1 MSDREQFD
9 TFSIAAPV
17 PGRRTFGHFTD
28 GGGGFDVDKL
38 PEGVGWKTLH
48 APGRAR
54 PFVMAA
60 VPAAKRDR
68 EGKLQTAGTTGFEGV
83 SVVIG
88 PWGQEPVEWAT
99 VQVSSKAL
107 HDGSNVLPM
116 VGDLDLAY
124 ALDNIVAPTLHSL
137 GYGGDV
143 SDAVVAR
150 FDSVLDFSDVEQHG
164 RYVAAFADNKPPIRG
179 GRHVMHADQT
189 LAMHFA
195 GGMSRLYDK
204 GQESKGHP
212 EAVGRSR
219 FEFERKRAR
228 LKRAGV
234 DTVRDLA
241 LARLD
246 REARTM
252 FEDCGYDREVAPVAD
267 WVWKLMAT
275 VPVDDDGVPLKGFGT
290 AMKRGAL
297 AHALLSRIGVDPQT
311 HRNTLSRYNRLY
323 EEAGVVPAD
332 VELFDPAP
340 DAEVVYLDLHTQSE
354 RRKQGRR
361 SA

>member
-1 MSDREQFD
+1 MSAEQFD

-17 PGRRTFGHFTD
+17 PGKRTFGHFTD
-28 GGGGFDVDKL
+28 GGGAFDVDRL

-60 VPAAKRDR
+60 IPAAKRTKD
-68 EGKLQTAGTTGFEGV
+68 GKLLTVGTTGFEGV

-88 PWGQEPVEWAT
+88 PWGQEAVEYAT

-137 GYGGDV
+137 GFGGDIGQ
-143 SDAVVAR
+143 AIVAR
-150 FDSVLDFSDVEQHG
+150 FDNVLDFENVEQHG
-164 RYVAAFADNKPPIRG
+164 RYVAAFADNKSPVRG

-189 LAMHFA
+189 LALHFS

-204 GQESKGHP
+204 GMESKGHP
-212 EAVGRSR
+212 EAIGRSR
-219 FEFERKRAR
+219 FEFERKRNR

-234 DTVRDLA
+234 NVVDDLS

-246 REARTM
+246 REARKM
-252 FEDCGYDREVAPVAD
+252 FEDCGYDRDVAPVAD

-275 VPVDDDGVPLKGFGT
+275 VPVDGDGVPIKGFGT

-297 AHALLSRIGVDPQT
+297 AHALLTRIGVDPQT
-311 HRNTLSRYNRLY
+311 HRNTLSRYNRLF

-332 VELFDPAP
+332 VELFDQDAN
-340 DAEVVYLDLHTQSE
+340 AEVVFLDLVSQEE
-354 RRKQGRR
+354 RRRARR